1 MKKWFLLVIAIC
13 VVALGACGKGT
24 NESAASSDE
33 KITIKHEL
41 GSTEVVKDPKKVVVF
56 DFGALDTLD
65 ELGVEVAGLPK
76 ELVPAY
82 LKQYEAE
89 QYTNV
94 GSLKEPNFEAI
105 SELAPDVILISA
117 RQSEMYKEF
126 SKIAPTIYVGIDT
139 QDYMTSFKDN
149 VNMLGELFG
158 KEAEATAALKEVDE
172 KIVAVKEDAKEAP
185 ESLVLLAGDKSMS
198 AFGPGSRFGLIYDA
212 FGLKAIDTTLDQS
225 VHGQDVSYEYIV
237 KKNPGIIFVI
247 DRGEAIGE
255 GATAKQAMDNELL
268 KNVDAVKNNK
278 VVYLSGD
285 VWYLSGGGIQSIEK
299 MLEEIKTAL

>member
-1 MKKWFLLVIAIC
+1 MLIDTHTHLNSDQFDGDVEETIERARANGVSPMI
-13 VVALGACGKGT
+13 VVGFDHK
-24 NESAASSDE
+24 
-33 KITIKHEL
+33 TI
-41 GSTEVVKDPKKVVVF
+41 DR
-56 DFGALDTLD
+56 AM
-65 ELGVEVAGLPK
+65 
-76 ELVPAY
+76 ELV
-82 LKQYEAE
+82 E
-89 QYTNV
+89 QYDD
-94 GSLKEPNFEAI
+94 L
-105 SELAPDVILISA
+105 
-117 RQSEMYKEF
+117 Y
-126 SKIAPTIYVGIDT
+126 
-139 QDYMTSFKDN
+139 
-149 VNMLGELFG
+149 
-158 KEAEATAALKEVDE
+158 ATAALKEVDE
-172 KIVAVKEDAKEAP
+172 KIAAVKEDAKEAP

-212 FGLKAIDTTLDQS
+212 FGLKAIDTTLDQA